1 MPMPAFSLNQFLFLK
16 KRELILFSGSGAT
29 AVFIMESAIPKGLT
43 FSRVISVGNS
53 AQLGVE
59 EVLEYW
65 DLNSESESESHVKL
79 LYIESIDNPDK
90 FLFHATSL

>member
-1 MPMPAFSLNQFLFLK
+1 
-16 KRELILFSGSGAT
+16 
-29 AVFIMESAIPKGLT
+29 MESAIPKGLT

-65 DLNSESESESHVKL
+65 DLNSESESEARVKL
-79 LYIESIDNPDK
+79 LYIETIHNPDK
-90 FLFHATSL
+90 FHMLLLL